1 MRQQDAIMGQLAQ
14 KVTDFIE
21 PVIPYL
27 VIGSERAVEEAG
39 KKVGPDVWEIQK
51 KLWEK
56 LCSRERP
63 ELKEAAG
70 DMVIAPS
77 DPETKQVLVRDILI
91 LFEKDPGLAEEVSSF
106 MEDELIQR
114 MMQRMTAEQKM
125 AAKKRTK
132 AEDLSVKLIKQNSS
146 GKTRMLEEF
155 NKLLEEF
162 TAKNNTVKDTVEG
175 TVGNTAKDTVEVL
188 GRLESGPGKEEIM
201 EKVLDFASRIQYGD
215 LRSQAL
221 SLIVPHLEGPGKKEL
236 INKALY
242 SASQIQDDDER
253 AAVLSSLGPHLNRPG
268 KEELIENILDF
279 APYIQYGDAKSQIF
293 SSLVPHLEGSGNEG
307 LLEKALEMAAGIQS
321 QYQRVQALSL
331 LVPHLKGQR
340 KKEIMEETLQLASN
354 LKDKDMRPQALSLIV
369 PHLDEARKKEILEKA
384 LEMAAGIKSEY
395 REAQAFSSLVPYLD
409 GPEKEKIL
417 EKVLDLGTALK

>member
-1 MRQQDAIMGQLAQ
+1 MGQLAQ